1 MYQHCFYCGYHLVI
15 SCANMFVCGAYSLI
29 LWFNVYVTWSEPC
42 AERINRLCTNIAFI
56 VVIIWWYDYIRLQNP
71 QIFFQ
76 LFYELCRHIVYVIW
90 SYHVQNELIAWL
102 SHYCANIFLEHEA
115 YSFVD
120 EGWNKFLGLLYDSKH
135 INLSW
140 QMSTKFFMPPLMEP
154 HVIICLLGVLC
165 VKFFAGSYNWKYIF

>member
-1 MYQHCFYCGYHLVI
+1 MTLWHCIILCITLWGGAGAL
-15 SCANMFVCGAYSLI
+15 ANDPRHVQKELIAPCSTIVPTLLLLWLSFGHIMCKHFVCGAYSLI

-42 AERINRLCTNIAFI
+42 AERINCICTNIAFI

-90 SYHVQNELIAWL
+90 SYHVQNELIAWWSL
-102 SHYCANIFLEHEA
+102 CANIFLEHEA
-115 YSFVD
+115 YSFVK
-120 EGWNKFLGLLYDSKH
+120 EGVNKFLGLLYDSKH

-140 QMSTKFFMPPLMEP
+140 
-154 HVIICLLGVLC
+154 
-165 VKFFAGSYNWKYIF
+165 

>member
-15 SCANMFVCGAYSLI
+15 WLHKIAESANL
-29 LWFNVYVTWSEPC
+29 
-42 AERINRLCTNIAFI
+42 
-56 VVIIWWYDYIRLQNP
+56 
-71 QIFFQ
+71 FQ

-90 SYHVQNELIAWL
+90 SYHVQNELIAWWSL
-102 SHYCANIFLEHEA
+102 CANIFLEHEA
-115 YSFVD
+115 YSFVK
-120 EGWNKFLGLLYDSKH
+120 EGVNKFLGLLYDSKH

-165 VKFFAGSYNWKYIF
+165 VKFFAGSYNWKCIFLATIMVQ